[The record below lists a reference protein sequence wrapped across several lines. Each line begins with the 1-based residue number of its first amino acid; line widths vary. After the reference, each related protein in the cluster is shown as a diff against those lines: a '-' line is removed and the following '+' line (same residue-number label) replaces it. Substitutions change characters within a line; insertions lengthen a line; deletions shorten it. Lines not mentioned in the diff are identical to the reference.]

1 MATNLITQLM
11 NEFGGE
17 TLNRAASALGET
29 PARTESALGAAVPA
43 LLGALAGKA
52 STGAG
57 ASDLVDLIRQNKFDS
72 RQYGEA
78 ASALAAP
85 SGISSLMNV
94 GRPLLDSIFGG
105 RTNSIADW
113 IASSAGINRSSSTSL
128 LAMALPL
135 VLGQITRFGS
145 GGGGGLTASSVQNL
159 LADQRTFLKDA
170 PAGLAGALGGPDF
183 GRPAVVGTYATERAP
198 TQHQARAVG
207 TYQPEARRGSS
218 WWLWAIPLLLLAL
231 IPFYFA
237 MRRQAE
243 PERRVVAEAPALP
256 RAEVPTTGRA
266 DPAPIVPA
274 LGEFTETQLPRGIML
289 RIPKLGVEN
298 KLITYLE
305 DSSRVVE
312 PNTWFSFDRL
322 EFETD
327 SAVLRPSSREQ
338 LQNVAEILKAYPS
351 VTAKIGGYT
360 DNAGDAA
367 YNMKLSADRATNTMN
382 ELVSLG
388 IDRSRLE
395 AEGYGESHPVAD
407 NATEE
412 GRQRNRRIDIN
423 VTKK

>member
-1 MATNLITQLM
+1 
-11 NEFGGE
+11 
-17 TLNRAASALGET
+17 
-29 PARTESALGAAVPA
+29 
-43 LLGALAGKA
+43 
-52 STGAG
+52 
-57 ASDLVDLIRQNKFDS
+57 
-72 RQYGEA
+72 
-78 ASALAAP
+78 
-85 SGISSLMNV
+85 
-94 GRPLLDSIFGG
+94 
-105 RTNSIADW
+105 
-113 IASSAGINRSSSTSL
+113 
-128 LAMALPL
+128 
-135 VLGQITRFGS
+135 
-145 GGGGGLTASSVQNL
+145 
-159 LADQRTFLKDA
+159 
-170 PAGLAGALGGPDF
+170 
-183 GRPAVVGTYATERAP
+183 
-198 TQHQARAVG
+198 
-207 TYQPEARRGSS
+207 
-218 WWLWAIPLLLLAL
+218 
-231 IPFYFA
+231 
-237 MRRQAE
+237 
-243 PERRVVAEAPALP
+243 
-256 RAEVPTTGRA
+256 
-266 DPAPIVPA
+266 
-274 LGEFTETQLPRGIML
+274 ML